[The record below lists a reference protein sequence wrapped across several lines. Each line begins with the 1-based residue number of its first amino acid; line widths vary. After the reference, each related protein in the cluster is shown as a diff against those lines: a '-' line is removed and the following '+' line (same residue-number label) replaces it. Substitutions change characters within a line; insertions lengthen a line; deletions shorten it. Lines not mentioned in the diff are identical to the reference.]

1 MSGGARDKVFVGGLD
16 YHLTEDELSRFFS
29 EYGLV
34 KDVQIVK
41 DLNTSASRGFGFVTF
56 EDESVAQHLIQN
68 V

>member
-1 MSGGARDKVFVGGLD
+1 VFVGGLD
-16 YHLTEDELSRFFS
+16 YHLAEEELSRFFS

-41 DLNTSASRGFGFVTF
+41 DPSTNASRGFGFVTF
-56 EDESVAQHLIQN
+56 EEESVAQHLILN